1 MKLCFIIYSLGN
13 GGAERVL
20 STLTNYF
27 INNYEITIITFNNE
41 KSFYKLDERIKIV
54 SLNSNKNS
62 NNIFYAIKNN
72 INTIIKLTKEIKTI
86 NSDVVIS
93 FMTTSNILSILAC
106 KILNKPIII
115 SERTNYD
122 FLSSKIWKKIRK
134 IVYPFCNH
142 LVVQSNYDLE
152 KYSFVKNVSIIENP
166 LFINDFTEQIQRKN
180 YFLAVG
186 RLDKVKGFDMLIEA
200 YSKLDTTW
208 KLIII
213 GEGNERKVLEE
224 QIKRLNLSH
233 KIELLGRKN
242 DVEKYYMEAGVFV
255 LSSRMEGYPN
265 ALVEAMA
272 CGCPA
277 ISFDCKTGPANI
289 IDNGMNGILI
299 SSDDICQ
306 LVEAM
311 KKLQLNKELR
321 NTLSQNA
328 TMIRTKLDIE
338 NIASQWLQIIDKIK
352 KVGNNE

>member
-20 STLTNYF
+20 TTLANYF
-27 INNYEITIITFNNE
+27 IDKNEITIITFNNE
-41 KSFYKLDERIKIV
+41 KSFYKLDERINIV

-62 NNIFYAIKNN
+62 KNIFDAIKNN
-72 INTIIKLTKEIKTI
+72 ISTITKLTKTIKSV
-86 NSDVVIS
+86 NSDIVIS

-152 KYSFVKNVSIIENP
+152 KYNFVKNVSIIENP
-166 LFINDFTEQIQRKN
+166 LFIKDFSEQIQRKN

-200 YSKLDTTW
+200 YSKLNTSW
-208 KLIII
+208 KLKIV
-213 GEGNERKVLEE
+213 GEGKEREPLQE
-224 QIKRLNLSH
+224 QIERLGLSD
-233 KIELLGRKN
+233 KVELLGRKN
-242 DVEKYYMEAGVFV
+242 DVEKYYYEAGIFI

-265 ALVEAMA
+265 ALIEAMA
-272 CGCPA
+272 CGCPC
-277 ISFDCKTGPANI
+277 ISFDCKTGPSSIIKNNI
-289 IDNGMNGILI
+289 NGILI
-299 SSDDICQ
+299 
-306 LVEAM
+306 E
-311 KKLQLNKELR
+311 N
-321 NTLSQNA
+321 
-328 TMIRTKLDIE
+328 E
-338 NIASQWLQIIDKIK
+338 NIDELSNTMNELSSNEENRQKLSIK
-352 KVGNNE
+352 GLEIREKLNIKNISEKWKFLFRRENIGK